1 MSDSGGSVRVGCLS
15 ALGGVVFG
23 LGAGALGWVW
33 WGWKWGLTSGMAVVG
48 VGLLLSFHSL
58 SRVRELTWGVVMLP
72 FSGGLLY
79 AISPFDI
86 PGPVDDVAVLGAG
99 SLFTLGL
106 AAVKALRANPGV
118 LLPFIAAAIYWL
130 LPNIPGPVDD
140 LLVLVISGGFSIR
153 SARRDGLFL
162 PRPGDEEL
170 CPGIEQDVHDGVAA
184 DVDQD

>member
-1 MSDSGGSVRVGCLS
+1 MYFFNSYIFSVQIYTF
-15 ALGGVVFG
+15 LGGC
-23 LGAGALGWVW
+23 
-33 WGWKWGLTSGMAVVG
+33 KNI
-48 VGLLLSFHSL
+48 LLLFINYCL
-58 SRVRELTWGVVMLP
+58 